1 MGRARR
7 LLAAL
12 AALLLLCAC
21 GVQTA
26 LMDTTPEADG
36 VVSVAGSASQAF
48 YAPVD
53 GLDRLSVGLAPEV
66 AQSQTFPRLA
76 AGATYQISYAP
87 ELDPAYPDG
96 SFHDWPASEQWDGEL
111 IGARTIGQSFVS
123 LYPGLDGITVRVAT
137 FGADSGNGTATL
149 KPGGPVAVLALPVDG
164 ALLATVPGGSQLPVA
179 GSAEGWARV
188 TLPDGQGG
196 YVALDRFARLPPP
209 ERVNDQDVTLRLY
222 RDGEPEPVRQVAI
235 NARQIHDNSHLTF
248 SFAALDDPVGGR
260 YRFTLTSPGS
270 HPGDAVTFRFAP
282 ADVYAGGTRFEDGAA
297 AGGDLIFRPHYGP
310 QPVLA
315 SGKLDDFVWS
325 AQTNTLDGAFAP
337 IRGTAG
343 RFLRLTIRAGD
354 RPLDL
359 AWSSSRPQGGQTL
372 QVEGG
377 TQPQQGALV
386 LNAGFRQPVPLRS
399 LASGASGTLARDA
412 RHDPIFFALYALL
425 AAAVVACW
433 LVLLVPVVRRG
444 R

>member
-1 MGRARR
+1 MRRASR

-12 AALLLLCAC
+12 AALLLLSAC

-66 AQSQTFPRLA
+66 AQGETFPRLA
-76 AGATYQISYAP
+76 AGASYQLSYAP

-96 SFHDWPASEQWDGEL
+96 AFHDWPDDQQWDGEL
-111 IGARTIGQSFVS
+111 TGDRTIGQSFVS
-123 LYPGLDGITVRVAT
+123 RYASLDGITVRVAT
-137 FGADSGNGTATL
+137 FGADSGNGLGTL

-196 YVALDRFARLPPP
+196 YVALDRFAQLPQPA
-209 ERVNDQDVTLRLY
+209 RVNDQDVILRLY
-222 RDGEPEPVRQVAI
+222 RDGEPDPVRQAAI
-235 NARQIHDNSHLTF
+235 NARQIRDNSHLTF
-248 SFAALDDPVGGR
+248 TFAPLDDPAGGR
-260 YRFTLTSPGS
+260 YRFTLASPGS
-270 HPGDAVTFRFAP
+270 RPGDAVTFRFAP
-282 ADVYAGGTRFEDGAA
+282 ADVYADGERFERGAA
-297 AGGDLIFRPHYGP
+297 ASGDLIFRPHYGP

-315 SGKLDDFVWS
+315 GGKLDDFVWS

-337 IRGTAG
+337 IHGTAA
-343 RFLRLTIRAGD
+343 RFLRLTIR
-354 RPLDL
+354 
-359 AWSSSRPQGGQTL
+359 
-372 QVEGG
+372 
-377 TQPQQGALV
+377 
-386 LNAGFRQPVPLRS
+386 
-399 LASGASGTLARDA
+399 
-412 RHDPIFFALYALL
+412 
-425 AAAVVACW
+425 
-433 LVLLVPVVRRG
+433 
-444 R
+444 